1 MSKSGKK
8 KENSKEC
15 KKIERERQG
24 KEGKTEGRQRK
35 VRITKERETEEDNGE
50 GVTKFRSNR
59 ELEVN

>member
-1 MSKSGKK
+1 MEK

-15 KKIERERQG
+15 KKIDIERQR
-24 KEGKTEGRQRK
+24 KEGKKEGRQRK
-35 VRITKERETEEDNGE
+35 VRKIKERETEEDNGK